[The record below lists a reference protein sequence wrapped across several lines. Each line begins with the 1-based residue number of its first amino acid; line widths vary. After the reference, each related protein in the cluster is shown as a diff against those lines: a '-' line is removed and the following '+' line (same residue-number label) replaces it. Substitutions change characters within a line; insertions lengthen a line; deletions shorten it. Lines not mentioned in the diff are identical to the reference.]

1 MGLSRELTRA
11 SQRHAD
17 AGDAAGAAAII
28 ETHAVVELAHVQNLY
43 YLPQRLWSSDDEID
57 YGDVATMYHWPC
69 VAAGRALPAS
79 LTDPFVAMCFHQPPV
94 LQLWSALLGMRGD
107 YDYVGTSWFQCAP
120 AAGLL
125 DTLAKLAT
133 GATWGHVVRLLA
145 AHNCVALGVYRG
157 SKASSAV
164 LRNGMPYVYLNP
176 PADAPVDRSDSVFY
190 IRSA

>member
-1 MGLSRELTRA
+1 M
-11 SQRHAD
+11 
-17 AGDAAGAAAII
+17 AAG
-28 ETHAVVELAHVQNLY
+28 LCLPHV
-43 YLPQRLWSSDDEID
+43 
-57 YGDVATMYHWPC
+57 
-69 VAAGRALPAS
+69 
-79 LTDPFVAMCFHQPPV
+79 LTDTFIAMCFHQPPV
-94 LQLWSALLGMRGD
+94 LQLWSALLGMSGD
-107 YDYVGTSWFQCAP
+107 YDYAGTSWFQCAA

-125 DTLAKLAT
+125 DALAELAT
-133 GATWGHVVRLLA
+133 GATWGYVVRLLA